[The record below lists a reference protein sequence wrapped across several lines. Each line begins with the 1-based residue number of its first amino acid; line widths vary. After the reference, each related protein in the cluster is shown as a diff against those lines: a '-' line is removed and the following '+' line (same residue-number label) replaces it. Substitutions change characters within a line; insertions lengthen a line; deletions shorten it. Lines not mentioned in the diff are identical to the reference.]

1 MSSTKTVADTKLRR
15 ILTDRLGT
23 TALRSLQ
30 VIIIVIL
37 AAGVIWAGLQ
47 LTIVVIPVVLA
58 LIVASAFAPIIRFL
72 RKRMGAG
79 LAAWITLLGSVTV
92 LGGLITLI
100 VFAVRGQADE
110 LVASAQRGV
119 QQVQQFL
126 ATTELP
132 IDQTQINDAI
142 ESIKGFFLSS
152 QFAAGAA
159 SGLGAAGSF
168 ATGLALFVVVLFF
181 FLKDG
186 DRIWSFLLQP
196 FRGERLARGREIGST
211 TVRTLG
217 DYVRGTATVAFAD
230 AFFIGIAAAIMG
242 VPLAL
247 PLAVFVFISAFVP
260 IVGATVA
267 GILAALVALVANGPI
282 IALILVGV
290 VILVNQLD
298 GNILQPIIM
307 GGSLKLH
314 PLVIL
319 IALTAGTV
327 LGGLVGAILSVPIA
341 AVGWQIVRIIAR
353 PTPEQVAAPPKRRR
367 WFGA

>member
-1 MSSTKTVADTKLRR
+1 MSSAKTPAETKLLGV
-15 ILTDRLGT
+15 LTDRLGT
-23 TALRSLQ
+23 AALRSLQ
-30 VIIIVIL
+30 VMLVVGL
-37 AAGVIWAGLQ
+37 AAGIIWAGLQ

-58 LIVASAFAPIIRFL
+58 IIVASAFAPIIRFL
-72 RKRMGAG
+72 RKRMGPG
-79 LAAWITLLGSVTV
+79 LSAWITLLGSVIV
-92 LGGLITLI
+92 LGGLVTLI
-100 VFAVRGQADE
+100 VFAVRGQSAE
-110 LVASAQRGV
+110 LIASAQRGIL
-119 QQVQQFL
+119 QVQQFL
-126 ATTELP
+126 ADAELP
-132 IDQTQINDAI
+132 IDQSQIDDAI
-142 ESIKGFFLSS
+142 DSITDFLTSS
-152 QFAAGAA
+152 QFASGAA
-159 SGLGAAGSF
+159 SGLSAAGSF
-168 ATGLALFVVVLFF
+168 VTGLALFVVVLFF

-186 DRIWSFLLQP
+186 DRIWAFLLTP
-196 FRGERLARGREIGST
+196 FHGDRLARGREIGTT

-230 AFFIGIAAAIMG
+230 AFFIGVAAAVMG

-282 IALILVGV
+282 IALILIGI

-353 PTPEQVAAPPKRRR
+353 PSPEPAVAAPKRRR
-367 WFGA
+367 WFG